1 MDSLELL
8 SDQIKKRL
16 AAPLPGRSAHL
27 KLAPHVKF
35 KDVGLDPPQ
44 DAVPSSVLLLLYP
57 NSGKL
62 TTLLIHRSEYDGVHS
77 GQISL
82 PGGRMEER
90 DLDAQDTALRELE
103 EETGIER
110 HKVNVSGRLS
120 PFYINRSNFLVYP
133 YIGIM
138 DSRPVLKPDPVEVQN
153 IIEVDIDYLLDPAT
167 IQDKTLI
174 LANGFRLEAPGYLIG
189 EYFMW
194 GATAMIFSEFLEVYS
209 SIARHDHFF

>member
-1 MDSLELL
+1 MLNLELL
-8 SDQIKKRL
+8 SDRIKKRL

-27 KLAPHVKF
+27 ILAPHVKF
-35 KDVGLDPPQ
+35 KDVGLDPPN

-62 TTLLIHRSEYDGVHS
+62 STLLIHRSEYDGVHS

-82 PGGRMEER
+82 PGGRIEEN
-90 DLDAQDTALRELE
+90 DSDAQDTALREME

-110 HKVNVSGRLS
+110 NNVRILGKLS

-138 DSRPVLKPDPVEVQN
+138 NNRPIMKPDPVEVQN
-153 IIEVDIDYLLDPAT
+153 IIEVNIDFLLQPGT
-167 IQDKTLI
+167 VQDKTLI
-174 LANGFRLEAPGYLIG
+174 LSNGFRLEAPGYLIG

-209 SIARHDHFF
+209 SLE